1 MKSKK
6 LFLDFEEEECIDV
19 GLVRIASNLPHFEV
33 FFHLNNSNT
42 FNLKRSEDI
51 VFEGVYNDY
60 FFECYEAYDKSNKNC
75 WKLIS
80 NKSIS
85 TIFKKEQSQLF
96 QDEEDVKFLLN
107 DHHDVDYIVKSSDSF
122 ADFSVIL
129 LPEKLFFPI
138 QEFELSADT
147 ELYQIIQY
155 YE

>member
-1 MKSKK
+1 M
-6 LFLDFEEEECIDV
+6 
-19 GLVRIASNLPHFEV
+19 RIASNLPHSEV
-33 FFHLNNSNT
+33 FYHLNNHNT
-42 FNLKRSEDI
+42 FNLKRATDI
-51 VFEGVYNDY
+51 VLHGVYNDY
-60 FFECYEAYDKSNKNC
+60 HFECFEAYDKSNKNC
-75 WKLIS
+75 WKLVS
-80 NKSIS
+80 NKSVFTEI
-85 TIFKKEQSQLF
+85 KKEQSQLF

-107 DHHDVDYIVKSSDSF
+107 DQHDVDYIVKSSDSF